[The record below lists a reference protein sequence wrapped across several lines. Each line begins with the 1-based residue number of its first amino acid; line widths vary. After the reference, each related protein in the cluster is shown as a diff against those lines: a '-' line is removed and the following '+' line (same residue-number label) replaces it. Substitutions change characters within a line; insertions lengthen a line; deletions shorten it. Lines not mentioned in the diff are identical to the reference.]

1 MLIKLLIIIFLIILV
16 AVLLILTYIKRKRI
30 AKAATIVRNASET
43 IVNNAMIQVAKQ
55 LKMDGMEFDGAKGK
69 SVADVW
75 GQSVVG
81 FNYHANLKHSM
92 DIKLIESKINKILAE
107 YCRKHQLEDEDGP
120 QLKVSDIWLNQNH
133 LELDVVYLINRQ
145 TKDYLNDLSKL

>member
-1 MLIKLLIIIFLIILV
+1 
-16 AVLLILTYIKRKRI
+16 
-30 AKAATIVRNASET
+30 
-43 IVNNAMIQVAKQ
+43 
-55 LKMDGMEFDGAKGK
+55 
-69 SVADVW
+69 
-75 GQSVVG
+75 
-81 FNYHANLKHSM
+81 M
-92 DIKLIESKINKILAE
+92 DINLIESKINKILAE